1 MKHRIFRGKSIY
13 SVTRDTIRPSRS
25 SAGEPGRSPVGSRLS
40 TQGSAAAN
48 VAALTVVNAQAVDT
62 HLAVGSSH
70 HVCHASREIGLLPA
84 VPSLPFPLA
93 SNAVYLE
100 QVASAVL
107 TYAAR
112 TMGRTESAVLG

>member
-1 MKHRIFRGKSIY
+1 MHTCLLRASR
-13 SVTRDTIRPSRS
+13 VTLSRPSRS

-40 TQGSAAAN
+40 TQGSAAAK
-48 VAALTVVNAQAVDT
+48 VVALTVVNVQTVDT
-62 HLAVGSSH
+62 HLAVESSH
-70 HVCHASREIGLLPA
+70 HVCYASREIGSCQPFHHC
-84 VPSLPFPLA
+84 PFPLV